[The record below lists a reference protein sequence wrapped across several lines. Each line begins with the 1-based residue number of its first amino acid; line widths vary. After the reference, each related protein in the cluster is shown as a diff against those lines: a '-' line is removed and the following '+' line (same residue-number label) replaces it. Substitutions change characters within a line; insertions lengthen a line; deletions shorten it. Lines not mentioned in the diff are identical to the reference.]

1 MEATG
6 ANAPDEPESRWAFV
20 CESSSCRYQG
30 SVQTREALVRALA
43 GQRAEQ
49 RAASSAGRPE
59 GEPQGQV
66 HVVRSGCLSLCG
78 AGPAVVT
85 YPAGEVHLRVQPE
98 DAADLALTLSGGPGA
113 GQGARR
119 VRAPQWYREHI
130 VARLAYV
137 IQILQRRGAPSA
149 R

>member
-6 ANAPDEPESRWAFV
+6 ANAPDESGPRWAFV

-49 RAASSAGRPE
+49 RAASIAGRPE

-98 DAADLALTLSGGPGA
+98 DTPDLALTLSGG
-113 GQGARR
+113 QGKGTRR
-119 VRAPQWYREHI
+119 VRAPAWYREQI
-130 VARLAYV
+130 VARLAYL
-137 IQILQRRGAPSA
+137 IQILQRRGAPSV

>member
-1 MEATG
+1 MEATE
-6 ANAPDEPESRWAFV
+6 ASAPEPRWAFV

-30 SVQTREALVRALA
+30 SAQTREALVRALA
-43 GQRAEQ
+43 GQRA
-49 RAASSAGRPE
+49 ASGAGRPE
-59 GEPQGQV
+59 GAPQGQV

-98 DAADLALTLSGGPGA
+98 DAPDLALTLSGGPGA

>member
-1 MEATG
+1 MEVTEASEATE
-6 ANAPDEPESRWAFV
+6 ASEPEARWAFV
-20 CESSSCRYQG
+20 CESGSCRYQG

-43 GQRAEQ
+43 G
-49 RAASSAGRPE
+49 RPE
-59 GEPQGQV
+59 GESHGQASGPLRPV

-98 DAADLALTLSGGPGA
+98 DAPDLALTLSGGPGA

-130 VARLAYV
+130 IARLAYV

>member
-1 MEATG
+1 MEATE
-6 ANAPDEPESRWAFV
+6 ASEASEASEAEPRWVFV
-20 CESSSCRYQG
+20 CESGSCRYQG

-43 GQRAEQ
+43 G
-49 RAASSAGRPE
+49 RPG
-59 GEPQGQV
+59 GESHGPPSGPV

-98 DAADLALTLSGGPGA
+98 DTPDLALILSGGQGK
-113 GQGARR
+113 GARR

>member
-1 MEATG
+1 M
-6 ANAPDEPESRWAFV
+6 
-20 CESSSCRYQG
+20 
-30 SVQTREALVRALA
+30 
-43 GQRAEQ
+43 
-49 RAASSAGRPE
+49 
-59 GEPQGQV
+59 

-98 DAADLALTLSGGPGA
+98 DAPDLALTLSGGAGA

>member
-1 MEATG
+1 M
-6 ANAPDEPESRWAFV
+6 
-20 CESSSCRYQG
+20 
-30 SVQTREALVRALA
+30 RALA
-43 GQRAEQ
+43 GQ

-59 GEPQGQV
+59 GAPQEAPQGQV

-98 DAADLALTLSGGPGA
+98 DAPDLALTLSGGPGA